1 VGSNAAR
8 LPRPAS
14 LPYTAAKAALT
25 AYSKGLVNEVGRHGI
40 RVYGVLLGLIRTEAL
55 DTRMAT
61 LASQAGTDPETVL
74 GRTVAAMDIP
84 LDRAGPAG
92 EVAELIAFPASP
104 GAAYLTGSQFTVDG
118 GVLPTL

>member
-1 VGSNAAR
+1 MAA
-8 LPRPAS
+8 
-14 LPYTAAKAALT
+14 
-25 AYSKGLVNEVGRHGI
+25 
-40 RVYGVLLGLIRTEAL
+40 
-55 DTRMAT
+55 

-92 EVAELIAFPASP
+92 EVAELIAFLASR

-118 GVLPTL
+118 GVLPTLYGDS